1 MDTVKCINEANH
13 QLSDIL
19 NYKKLQNDPTLQ
31 HNKLINDLVNHFKE
45 AKFLAEN
52 ITDALNHQP

>member
-1 MDTVKCINEANH
+1 MDTVKYINEANH
-13 QLSDIL
+13 QLSDII

-31 HNKLINDLVNHFKE
+31 HSKLINNLVNHFKE

-52 ITDALNHQP
+52 TLVH

>member
-13 QLSDIL
+13 QLSDII
-19 NYKKLQNDPTLQ
+19 NYKKLQNDPTFQ